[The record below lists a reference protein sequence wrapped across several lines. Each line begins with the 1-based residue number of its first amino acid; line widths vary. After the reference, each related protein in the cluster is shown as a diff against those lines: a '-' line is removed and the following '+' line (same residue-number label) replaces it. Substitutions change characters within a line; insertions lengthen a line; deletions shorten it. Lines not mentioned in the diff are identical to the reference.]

1 MDPIIINC
9 RDGRAVGLRHP
20 AGDAELERLIE
31 LNLSVHGE
39 GVAALCR
46 VLRSDYPGMGLDD
59 WYGAYD
65 EATGRALSTICRI
78 PTAWSYSGAGAS
90 VAIPAAELSIV
101 SSAEDARGLGLS
113 SALIKRYED
122 DSRRLG
128 FPLSTIEGIP
138 YYYRRF
144 GYEYAAPL
152 CVQLRLSPR
161 LAPWV
166 ASKES
171 PSWRSAS
178 PRPGAREA
186 AMAAA
191 VALSPTFRDAEPGDA
206 EPGDAEPGDAYLLSR
221 LYESDAA
228 AYGVSAQRRADD
240 WAYLLSGA
248 QRSPETAVRR
258 RIAMVGAR
266 AVGYLGTAPDGFG
279 PGHAV
284 LEAAVEPGLPP
295 AEAAAVAAAL
305 LAEAERLRAEAGAA
319 HLVVSLGRGHPVARL
334 ALELGADDRW
344 EYGWQVSVI
353 DPLAFARL
361 AAPVLEARLGASAW
375 AGRPFALRLRLFGPS
390 LSFRWDGRRLAVGDG
405 GEPAAQDP
413 SGEGATESAAS
424 ARDGYDASAALPPEL
439 LGPLALGY
447 RSVAELRRLRHDLSA
462 YGEAEDFL
470 GALFPTVDAHVHQFI

>member
-1 MDPIIINC
+1 MDPMTIKS
-9 RDGRAVGLRHP
+9 RDGRAVSLRNP
-20 AGDAELERLIE
+20 ASDAELERLID
-31 LNLSVHGE
+31 LNRDVHGE

-46 VLRSDYPGMGLDD
+46 VLRSDYPGMALTD

-65 EATGRALSTICRI
+65 EATGRALSTLCRI
-78 PTAWSYSGAGAS
+78 PTAWRYSGAGAS

-113 SALIKRYED
+113 SALVKRYED

-152 CVQLRLSPR
+152 CVQQRLMPG
-161 LAPWV
+161 LEPWV
-166 ASKES
+166 ASRDS
-171 PSWRSAS
+171 PSWRTAA
-178 PRPGAREA
+178 PRPGSREA
-186 AMAAA
+186 ALAAA
-191 VALSPTFRDAEPGDA
+191 AALTPTFIDAEPGDA
-206 EPGDAEPGDAYLLSR
+206 EPGDVAVLSR

-228 AYGVSAQRRADD
+228 AYDVRAERGAAD

-258 RIAMVGAR
+258 RIAWIKGR

-279 PGHAV
+279 PGYAV
-284 LEAAVEPGLPP
+284 LEAACEPGLSGD
-295 AEAAAVAAAL
+295 EAGAVFASL
-305 LAEAERLRAEAGAA
+305 LAEAERLRAEAGAP
-319 HLVVSLGRGHPVARL
+319 HLVVSLGREHPLSRL

-344 EYGWQVSVI
+344 EYGWQVSII

-361 AAPVLEARLGASAW
+361 AVPVLEARLGASAW

-413 SGEGATESAAS
+413 SGEGAAEAAAS

-447 RSVAELRRLRHDLSA
+447 QSVAELRHLRHDLSA
-462 YGEAEDFL
+462 YGEAEAFL
-470 GALFPTVDAHVHQFI
+470 SALFTVGPTFVHQFI

>member
-9 RDGRAVGLRHP
+9 RDGRAVSLRHP
-20 AGDAELERLIE
+20 ASDAEFERLIE
-31 LNLSVHGE
+31 LNRAVHGE

-65 EATGRALSTICRI
+65 GATGRALSTLCRI
-78 PTAWSYSGAGAS
+78 PTAWRYSGAGAS

-152 CVQLRLSPR
+152 CVQLRLSPG

-166 ASKES
+166 ASRES
-171 PSWRSAS
+171 HSWRPSS

-186 AMAAA
+186 AMAAS
-191 VALSPTFRDAEPGDA
+191 LSPSFRDAELGDA
-206 EPGDAEPGDAYLLSR
+206 SVLSR

-228 AYGVSAQRRADD
+228 AYGVSAQRGAAD

-258 RIAMVGAR
+258 RIAWVGAR

-279 PGHAV
+279 PGYAV
-284 LEAAVEPGLPP
+284 LEAACEPGLSGD
-295 AEAAAVAAAL
+295 EAGEVFASL
-305 LAEAERLRAEAGAA
+305 LAEAERLRAEAGAP
-319 HLVVSLGRGHPVARL
+319 HLVVSLGRGHPIARL

-390 LSFRWDGRRLAVGDG
+390 LSFRWDGRRLAVGDS

-439 LGPLALGY
+439 FGPLALGY
-447 RSVAELRRLRHDLSA
+447 RSLAELRRLRHDLSA

-470 GALFPTVDAHVHQFI
+470 RALFPVVDAHVHQFI